1 MKLSHESK
9 KRLAIGGG
17 AIALILVL
25 MGSVTTSHFK
35 QWNNETG
42 STIMEW
48 GALDDP
54 GIDYAAKSTVLS
66 KASFSADEIRSLDLD
81 VESGS
86 VSVKL
91 VDGDA
96 VVVVEK
102 GRLAKGVK
110 AKAAAFKGLVK
121 VEDQTL
127 KVCGAKKSDK
137 RACDRTVLI
146 EIPRA
151 LASELAAVHAA
162 VDSGDLSLEHLACKE
177 LDLNL
182 GSGDFSYWG
191 VVSDTLDAQVGSG
204 DAEFTLDAA
213 PATKMDTVVG
223 SGDVYVEI
231 PHDTGFSAEI
241 TLGSGDFDSDFLE
254 DEVDG
259 LETPSAS
266 FKNGDG
272 AARYNFAIGSGDM
285 TLNTRS

>member
-17 AIALILVL
+17 AIALILIL
-25 MGSVTTSHFK
+25 IGSITTSHFK
-35 QWNNETG
+35 LWNNETG

-48 GALDDP
+48 GDLGEN
-54 GIDYAAKSTVLS
+54 GIEYASKVTVLS
-66 KASFSADEIRSLDLD
+66 KATFGAEEIRSLDLD

-91 VDGDA
+91 VDGDTVA
-96 VVVVEK
+96 VIEK
-102 GRLAKGVK
+102 GRLAKGVRAEK
-110 AKAAAFKGLVK
+110 ATAKGLVK

-137 RACDRTVLI
+137 RACDRTALI

-151 LASELAAVHAA
+151 LASELAAVHAV
-162 VDSGDLSLEHLACKE
+162 VDSDDLSLEHLTCKE

-191 VVSDTLDAQVGSG
+191 VVSDALDAQVGSG
-204 DAEFTLDAA
+204 DAEFALDAA

-231 PHDTGFSAEI
+231 PRDTGFSAEL
-241 TLGSGDFDSDFLE
+241 TLGSGDFDSDFLD